1 MKQDRIEDS
10 INKYLAISE
19 VYQVRD
25 NVNQVTAIYQKVL
38 KVAPMDVTVR
48 ARLIDLYIEQNNID
62 AALEQYKILADA
74 YYQLAQ
80 VRKALEK
87 YQEALRLA
95 PQSTQP
101 KTWQVEILYS
111 MGDIY
116 NQRVNWAKAIET
128 FEQLV
133 KLAPDNDRVL
143 LQLVGLYFKLNEPQK
158 AITILDRLMTIYVK
172 QQKQAKI
179 LKILQ
184 DLIELHPQDLALNEK
199 LATFYTQMGMTKQ
212 ALEQYNKLGE
222 LQLEAGLRDDAAR
235 TIETIIRLG
244 PDDPDGY
251 RQLLSQIRGGI

>member
-1 MKQDRIEDS
+1 V
-10 INKYLAISE
+10 A
-19 VYQVRD
+19 
-25 NVNQVTAIYQKVL
+25 TIYQQVL

-48 ARLIDLYIEQNNID
+48 TRLVELYIEHDNVD

-95 PQSTQP
+95 PRSSRA
-101 KTWQVEILYS
+101 KSWQVELLYS
-111 MGDIY
+111 MGDIFT
-116 NQRVNWAKAIET
+116 QRVNWEKALET
-128 FEQLV
+128 FEQLA
-133 KLAPDNDRVL
+133 KLSPEDDRAWNH
-143 LQLVGLYFKLNEPQK
+143 LVDLYFKTNNPQK
-158 AITILDRLMTIYVK
+158 AVAALDRLINLYVK

-179 LKILQ
+179 LKVLQ
-184 DLIELHPQDLALNEK
+184 DLIELHPQDLTLNDR
-199 LATFYTQMGMTKQ
+199 LAAFYAHLRMTKQ
-212 ALEQYNKLGE
+212 ALDQYNKLGE

-251 RQLLSQIRGGI
+251 KQLLSQIRGGI